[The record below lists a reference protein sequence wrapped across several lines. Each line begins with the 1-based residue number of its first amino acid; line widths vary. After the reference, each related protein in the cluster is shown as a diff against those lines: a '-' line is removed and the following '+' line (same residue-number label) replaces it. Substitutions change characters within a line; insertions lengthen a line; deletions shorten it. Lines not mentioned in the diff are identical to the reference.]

1 MLCVFFQTICKNIF
15 FQQILASLFTS
26 PFHFKYEIIL
36 SLKRVLIFYLRK
48 VCHDTFLS
56 ADVAIDH
63 RSGGTRPV
71 NISVSKARGAGM
83 QGRDV
88 IGRAPDSLYFSP
100 SDWKGCA
107 VTRCETTAGE

>member
-1 MLCVFFQTICKNIF
+1 M
-15 FQQILASLFTS
+15 
-26 PFHFKYEIIL
+26 
-36 SLKRVLIFYLRK
+36 
-48 VCHDTFLS
+48 CHDTFLS